1 MAIYVNPASVRID
14 LSDIDE
20 LQSYEE
26 RRGDFA
32 AASVLFAIKQAPDT
46 PQEYS
51 SAKAV
56 YIASVDKEVESE
68 RA

>member
-1 MAIYVNPASVRID
+1 MTIFVNPASFRCD
-14 LSDIDE
+14 LSDLDE

-56 YIASVDKEVESE
+56 YLASVDKEVENE

>member
-32 AASVLFAIKQAPDT
+32 AASVLFAIKQAPDS
-46 PQEYS
+46 PQEYDR
-51 SAKAV
+51 AKSVYLIAV
-56 YIASVDKEVESE
+56 EKEVENE